1 MRGAMV
7 CIAIGGLCSIAA
19 CGSGGPESSAE
30 APVPA
35 ALRLG
40 EALTDDARPAYE
52 RALAPRAFEFPGDH
66 GAHPGFRHEWWYF
79 TGNLEGAHDERFGF
93 ELTFFRFA
101 LMPPGTP
108 LSGASSWR
116 ARQLYVAHFAVTDA
130 PKGRFH
136 AAERYA
142 RGALDLAG
150 AEGAPLH
157 VWLENWSLTSQSEP
171 GLWKV
176 SAADGP
182 YRLDLELRA
191 LKPPTP
197 NGEGGLSRKSAEPGN
212 ASYYYSIPRLEVRG
226 ILARNAE
233 QQHVQGLA
241 WFDHEWGSSSL
252 APEQGGWDWFALQLD
267 DGSELM
273 FYALRR
279 NDGTRDP
286 VSAGTWYAADGT
298 ARALANDAIDIE
310 VLDHWTNADGARY
323 PSGWRLRVPD
333 LAVELAVQPVLA
345 AQELETTIRYWEGA
359 VDATGT
365 RAGRAVSGRGYVEL
379 TGYAR

>member
-1 MRGAMV
+1 MRGAMS
-7 CIAIGGLCSIAA
+7 CIAIGGLCIIAA

-30 APVPA
+30 APMPA

-40 EALTDDARPAYE
+40 EALTDDARPYE
-52 RALAPRAFEFPGDH
+52 RALASRAFDFPGDH

-79 TGNLEGAHDERFGF
+79 TGNLEGEHDERFGF

-101 LMPPGTP
+101 LVPPGTP
-108 LSGASSWR
+108 LSGESSWR
-116 ARQLYVAHFAVTDA
+116 ARQVYVAHFAVTDA
-130 PKGRFH
+130 TKGRFH

-150 AEGAPLH
+150 AEASSLH
-157 VWLENWSLTSQSEP
+157 VWLEDWSLSSQSEA
-171 GLWKV
+171 GLWKM
-176 SAADGP
+176 SAADGA

-197 NGEGGLSRKSAEPGN
+197 NGEAGLSRKSSEPGN
-212 ASYYYSIPRLEVRG
+212 ASYYYSIPRLEARG
-226 ILARNAE
+226 VLARNAE
-233 QQHVQGLA
+233 EQHVQGFA
-241 WFDHEWGSSSL
+241 WFDHEWGSSRL
-252 APEQGGWDWFALQLD
+252 APEQSGWDWFALQLD

-279 NDGTRDP
+279 DDGTRDP
-286 VSAGTWYAADGT
+286 VSAGTWYAADGM
-298 ARALANDAIDIE
+298 ARALAHDAIDIE
-310 VLDHWTNADGARY
+310 VVDHWTNAEGDRY

-333 LAVELAVQPVLA
+333 LDVELAVHPVLA

-365 RAGRAVSGRGYVEL
+365 RAGRALAGHGYVEL